1 MPTGYTNK
9 IGDGQSFNDFVM
21 GCARAFSPLITIRD
35 DPSDAP
41 IPDEFAP
48 TQFYVN
54 QIAKYQED
62 LARLRAMNSGE
73 VAKEFDNFIAGIS
86 AENKRRRDECV
97 VLRSRY
103 KAMRALACS
112 WQPPTSHHI
121 GLRDFMIKQ
130 IDDSIVHDADGMALA
145 SDHGIEKRHRAMQE
159 VPGGGGAAMPGA
171 HPMGEA
177 AAGLAGGERWK
188 SLNSMTYG
196 SRIRRTTPSGWRSL
210 ATW

>member
-130 IDDSIVHDADGMALA
+130 IDDSIVHDCRDYQTPINQLMTPMEWHSHQITELKR
-145 SDHGIEKRHRAMQE
+145 GIERCKKSQEEEVLRCQERTQWVRQLRASLE
-159 VPGGGGAAMPGA
+159 V
-171 HPMGEA
+171 
-177 AAGLAGGERWK
+177 
-188 SLNSMTYG
+188 NDG
-196 SRIRRTTPSGWRSL
+196 SH
-210 ATW
+210 